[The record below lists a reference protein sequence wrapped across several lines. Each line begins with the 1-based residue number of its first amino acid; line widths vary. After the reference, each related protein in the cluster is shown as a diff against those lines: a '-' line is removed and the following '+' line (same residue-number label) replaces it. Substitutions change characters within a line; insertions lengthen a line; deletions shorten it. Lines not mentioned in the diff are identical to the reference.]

1 MQYKMSK
8 SQWQQIGM
16 KAGWLKTAS
25 EGASDHYQVT
35 PQTAQGDFEID
46 LDKLL
51 GIIKSGWI
59 NNSSE
64 DEKRSFV
71 YFVQEENAQEIADML
86 VDRIDIYI
94 DNANASRELAL
105 KSRHSR
111 ELQFKKEKAFIHG
124 SNSMSKVLE
133 MLKAK
138 FPSINV
144 REQKHKL
151 MTMEDSMKIEEEY

>member
-1 MQYKMSK
+1 MSK

-25 EGASDHYQVT
+25 GGASDHYQVAPKT
-35 PQTAQGDFEID
+35 SQGDFEID

-86 VDRIDIYI
+86 VDRIDVYI
-94 DNANASRELAL
+94 DNANACRELAL

-144 REQKHKL
+144 REQTHEL
-151 MTMEDSMKIEEEY
+151 MTMEDSMKIDEEY